1 MTQTEARQTTDLE
14 AFRKRAREWLQANGP
29 RRGGK
34 DETDPVMGPSH
45 EMGSPEERDY
55 VSFAREFQAK
65 LHDAGFA
72 GITVPSEYGGQGLTR
87 AHQGVWNKEAA
98 SYAIPVVN
106 TLGFGL
112 FIPTLLSHG
121 TEEQKQYWIP
131 KVIRNEKIFC
141 QLFSEPGAGSDLA
154 GVQSKAERHD
164 GEWILN
170 GQKVW
175 TSGAQVSDIGG
186 GPFRTDAD
194 LPKHQ
199 GLSFFI
205 VDMKQPG
212 VEVRPLRQI
221 TGESHFNEVFFTDAR
236 APDENRVGA
245 MGDGWRVSLTMLMN
259 ERLTLGGG
267 GGGPQRRGGGEG
279 AIVRLARELD
289 DAEVR
294 DKVIDLFVHQRVL
307 SLLGQRMAEEMKGR
321 PPGPE
326 FSIMKLMG
334 TRVGSKI
341 TELAPN
347 LVGAGGAAWERQDA
361 PSGAPSEQ
369 SLGER
374 WSQALLASRAG
385 KIAGGSDEILL
396 NIIGER
402 VLGLPQDPRVD
413 KDVPFREI
421 KVGGGTT

>member
-1 MTQTEARQTTDLE
+1 MTETLERTDVE
-14 AFRKRAREWLQANGP
+14 TFRERAREWLAANAP
-29 RRGGK
+29 KRGGSE
-34 DETDPVMGPSH
+34 DLGPQGPSH
-45 EMGSPEERDY
+45 RMGSPEERDY
-55 VSFAREFQAK
+55 VGLAREFQAK

-72 GITVPSEYGGQGLTR
+72 GITVPKEYGGQGLTR
-87 AHQGVWNKEAA
+87 AHQSAYTREAVK
-98 SYAIPVVN
+98 YAIPAVN
-106 TLGFGL
+106 GLGFGL
-112 FIPTLLSHG
+112 FIPTLLAHG
-121 TEEQKQYWIP
+121 TEEQKQHWIP
-131 KVIRNEKIFC
+131 KVLRNEQIFC

-164 GEWILN
+164 GEWIIN

-175 TSGAQVSDIGG
+175 TSGAQIADIGG
-186 GPFRTDAD
+186 GPFRTDPD

-205 VDMKQPG
+205 VAIKQPG
-212 VEVRPLRQI
+212 VEVRPIVQI

-236 APDENRVGA
+236 APDDNVVG
-245 MGDGWRVSLTMLMN
+245 GVGEGWRVSVTMLMN
-259 ERLTLGGG
+259 ERMAIGGG

-279 AIVRLARELD
+279 AIVRLARDLGLFED
-289 DAEVR
+289 PEVR
-294 DKVIDLFVHQRVL
+294 DRVIDYFIQQRVL
-307 SLLGQRMAEEMKGR
+307 SMLGQRMAENAKGK

-334 TRVGSKI
+334 TRVGAKI

-347 LVGAGGAAWERQDA
+347 LIGAGGAAWEDRDS
-361 PSGAPSEQ
+361 PGR
-369 SLGER
+369 R
-374 WSQALLASRAG
+374 WTQQLLASRSG

-413 KDVPFREI
+413 KDVPFKDI
-421 KVGGGTT
+421 KAGTVRG

>member
-1 MTQTEARQTTDLE
+1 MTETLDRTDVE
-14 AFRKRAREWLQANGP
+14 TYRERAREWLAENAPKRRQREDGP
-29 RRGGK
+29 
-34 DETDPVMGPSH
+34 MGADH

-55 VSFAREFQAK
+55 VTLARSFQAK

-72 GITVPSEYGGQGLTR
+72 GITVPKEYGGQGLTR
-87 AHQGVWNKEAA
+87 AHQIAYAQEAA
-98 SYAIPVVN
+98 KYPVPAVN
-106 TLGFGL
+106 GLGFGL
-112 FIPTLLSHG
+112 FIPTLLAHG

-131 KVIRNEKIFC
+131 KVLRNEKIFC

-154 GVQSKAERHD
+154 GVQSRAERHEN
-164 GEWILN
+164 EWILN

-175 TSGAQVSDIGG
+175 TSGAQIADVGG
-186 GPFRTDAD
+186 GPFRTDPD

-205 VDMKQPG
+205 VDMDQPG
-212 VEVRPLRQI
+212 VEVRPIVQI

-236 APDENRVGA
+236 TSEQNLLGG
-245 MGDGWRVSLTMLMN
+245 MGEGWRVAVTMLMN
-259 ERLTLGGG
+259 ERMTLGGG

-279 AIVRLARELD
+279 AIVKLAKELGLFD
-289 DAEVR
+289 DAETR
-294 DKVIDLFVHQRVL
+294 DKVIDFFVQQRVL
-307 SLLGQRMAEEMKGR
+307 SMLGQRMAAENKTR
-321 PPGPE
+321 QPGPE

-341 TELAPN
+341 TELAVN
-347 LVGAGGAAWERQDA
+347 LVGAGGAAWEGKDS
-361 PSGAPSEQ
+361 PGA
-369 SLGER
+369 R
-374 WSQALLASRAG
+374 WTQQLLASRAG

-413 KDVPFREI
+413 KDVPFKEL
-421 KVGGGTT
+421 KVGSVRK

>member
-1 MTQTEARQTTDLE
+1 MTETLERTDVETFRQQ
-14 AFRKRAREWLQANGP
+14 AREWLAANAPKRGSSDDAQPMGGP
-29 RRGGK
+29 A
-34 DETDPVMGPSH
+34 H

-55 VSFAREFQAK
+55 VTFAREMQAK

-72 GITVPSEYGGQGLTR
+72 GITVPKEYGGQGLTR
-87 AHQGVWNKEAA
+87 AHQAVYNQEAA
-98 SYAIPVVN
+98 GYALPAVN
-106 TLGFGL
+106 GLGFGL
-112 FIPTLLSHG
+112 FIPTLLAHG
-121 TEEQKQYWIP
+121 TEEQKKEWIP
-131 KVIRNEKIFC
+131 KVVRNEKIFC

-154 GVQSKAERHD
+154 GVQSKAERHEN
-164 GEWILN
+164 EWILN

-175 TSGAQVSDIGG
+175 TSGAQIADIGG
-186 GPFRTDAD
+186 GPFRTDPD

-212 VEVRPLRQI
+212 VEIRPIVQI

-236 APDENRVGA
+236 TSDDNLVGG
-245 MGDGWRVSLTMLMN
+245 MGEGWRVALTMLMN
-259 ERLTLGGG
+259 ERMTLGGG

-279 AIVRLARELD
+279 AIVRLARELGLFD

-294 DKVIDLFVHQRVL
+294 DKVVDYYVQQRVL
-307 SLLGQRMAEEMKGR
+307 SMLGQRMAENAKGK

-334 TRVGSKI
+334 TRVGAKI

-347 LVGAGGAAWERQDA
+347 LIGPGGAAWESNDSPGR
-361 PSGAPSEQ
+361 
-369 SLGER
+369 R
-374 WSQALLASRAG
+374 WTQNLLASRSG

-421 KVGGGTT
+421 KSGTVREG

>member
-1 MTQTEARQTTDLE
+1 MTQTEAREVTDLD
-14 AFRKRAREWLQANGP
+14 AFRERAREWLTANAP
-29 RRGGK
+29 KRGARQ
-34 DETDPVMGPSH
+34 DTDQVMGPSH
-45 EMGSPEERDY
+45 DMGSPEERDY
-55 VSFAREFQAK
+55 VTFARGFQAK
-65 LHDAGFA
+65 MHDAGFA
-72 GITVPSEYGGQGLTR
+72 GITVPKEYGGQGLSR
-87 AHQGVWNKEAA
+87 AHQVAWTREAA
-98 SYAIPVVN
+98 AYAVPAVN
-106 TLGFGL
+106 GLGFGL
-112 FIPTLLSHG
+112 FIPTLLAHG
-121 TEEQKQYWIP
+121 TEEQKHEWIP

-154 GVQSKAERHD
+154 GVQAKAERHD
-164 GEWILN
+164 GEWIIN

-175 TSGAQVSDIGG
+175 TSGAQIADIGG
-186 GPFRTDAD
+186 GPFRTDPD
-194 LPKHQ
+194 MPKHQ

-221 TGESHFNEVFFTDAR
+221 TGESHFSEVFFTDAC
-236 APDENRVGA
+236 APDENRVSSI
-245 MGDGWRVSLTMLMN
+245 GDGWRVSLTMLMN

-279 AIVRLARELD
+279 AIVKLARELGLFD
-289 DAEVR
+289 DADAR
-294 DKVIDLFVHQRVL
+294 DKVIELFVQQRVL

-347 LVGAGGAAWERQDA
+347 LVGAGGAAWDTEDSPGR
-361 PSGAPSEQ
+361 
-369 SLGER
+369 R
-374 WSQALLASRAG
+374 WTQQLLASRAG

-421 KVGGGTT
+421 KAGTVRN

>member
-1 MTQTEARQTTDLE
+1 MTQTEARESTDIE
-14 AFRKRAREWLQANGP
+14 DFRQRARAWLERNGP
-29 RRGGK
+29 RRVSK
-34 DETDPVMGPSH
+34 EDTDPVMGPSH
-45 EMGSPEERDY
+45 EMGSQQELDY

-72 GITVPSEYGGQGLTR
+72 GITVPKEYGGQGLTR
-87 AHQGVWNKEAA
+87 AHQVAWSREAA
-98 SYAIPVVN
+98 KYPIPPVN

-112 FIPTLLSHG
+112 FIPTLLTHG

-131 KVIRNEKIFC
+131 KVLRNEKIFC

-154 GVQSKAERHD
+154 GVQAKAERHD

-175 TSGAQVSDIGG
+175 TSGAQVADIGG
-186 GPFRTDAD
+186 GPFRTDPD

-205 VDMKQPG
+205 VDMKQTG

-221 TGESHFNEVFFTDAR
+221 TGEAHFNEVFFTDAR
-236 APDENRVGA
+236 APDEYRVSSV
-245 MGDGWRVSLTMLMN
+245 GDGWRVSLTMLMN

-279 AIVRLARELD
+279 AIVKLARELGLLG
-289 DAEVR
+289 DADVR
-294 DKVIDLFVHQRVL
+294 DRVVDLFIHQRVL
-307 SLLGQRMAEEMKGR
+307 SMLGQRMAEEMKGK

-347 LVGAGGAAWERQDA
+347 LIGAGGAAWDNEDSPGR
-361 PSGAPSEQ
+361 
-369 SLGER
+369 R
-374 WSQALLASRAG
+374 WTQQLLASRAG

-413 KDVPFREI
+413 KEVPFREL
-421 KVGGGTT
+421 KVGRISQ

>member
-1 MTQTEARQTTDLE
+1 MTTTQEREATDVE
-14 AFRKRAREWLQANGP
+14 AFAARAREWLSKNSPKSVAAEAGP
-29 RRGGK
+29 
-34 DETDPVMGPSH
+34 MGPSH

-72 GITVPSEYGGQGLTR
+72 GITVPKEYGGQGLTR
-87 AHQGVWNKEAA
+87 DHQAAWNRAIVGHGVPA
-98 SYAIPVVN
+98 VN

-112 FIPTLLSHG
+112 FIPTLLAHG

-131 KVIRNEKIFC
+131 KVLRNEKIFC

-175 TSGAQVSDIGG
+175 TSGAQIADIGG
-186 GPFRTDAD
+186 GPFRTDPD

-199 GLSFFI
+199 GVSFFI

-212 VEVRPLRQI
+212 VEVRPIRQI

-236 APDENRVGA
+236 TNDDNLVG
-245 MGDGWRVSLTMLMN
+245 GIGEGWRVSVTMLMN
-259 ERLTLGGG
+259 ERMTLGGG

-279 AIVRLARELD
+279 AIVRLARDLGLFS

-294 DKVIDLFVHQRVL
+294 DKVIDFFVQQRVL
-307 SLLGQRMAEEMKGR
+307 SMLGQRMAVENKGK

-334 TRVGSKI
+334 TRVGGQIS
-341 TELAPN
+341 ELAVN
-347 LVGAGGAAWERQDA
+347 LVGPGGAAWEDK
-361 PSGAPSEQ
+361 G
-369 SLGER
+369 SLGQK
-374 WSQALLASRAG
+374 WTQILLASRSG

-413 KDVPFREI
+413 KDVPFREL
-421 KVGGGTT
+421 KVGSVKT

>member
-1 MTQTEARQTTDLE
+1 MTDTLE
-14 AFRKRAREWLQANGP
+14 QISVDAFASKAREWLEANAPKRKSG
-29 RRGGK
+29 
-34 DETDPVMGPSH
+34 DIANTQGPSH
-45 EMGSPEERDY
+45 KMGSPEERDY
-55 VSFAREFQAK
+55 VGFAREFQAK

-72 GITVPSEYGGQGLTR
+72 GITVPREYGGQGLTR
-87 AHQGVWNKEAA
+87 AHQAAYAREATK
-98 SYAIPVVN
+98 YAVPAVN

-112 FIPTLLSHG
+112 FVPTLLAHG
-121 TEEQKQYWIP
+121 TEEQKHEWIP
-131 KVIRNEKIFC
+131 KVLRNEKIFC

-175 TSGAQVSDIGG
+175 TSGAQIADIGG
-186 GPFRTDAD
+186 GPFRTDPD

-205 VDMKQPG
+205 VDMKQKG
-212 VEVRPLRQI
+212 VEVRPIVQI

-236 APDENRVGA
+236 TPDDHLVGGA
-245 MGDGWRVSLTMLMN
+245 GEGWRVSVTMLMN
-259 ERLTLGGG
+259 ERMTLGGG

-279 AIVRLARELD
+279 AILRLAKEL
-289 DAEVR
+289 EVLGDGALR
-294 DKVIDLFVHQRVL
+294 DHVLDLFIQQRVL
-307 SLLGQRMAEEMKGR
+307 SLHGQRMSAESKGK

-334 TRVGSKI
+334 TRIGSQI
-341 TELAPN
+341 TELAVN
-347 LVGAGGAAWERQDA
+347 LNGASGIAWAHEDDGPKARGQ
-361 PSGAPSEQ
+361 
-369 SLGER
+369 R
-374 WSQALLASRAG
+374 WSQQMLASRSG
-385 KIAGGSDEILL
+385 KIAGGTDEILL

-413 KDVPFREI
+413 KDVPFKEI
-421 KVGGGTT
+421 KVGTNR